1 MNAVV
6 HVMSDDAY
14 QAIDPA
20 LSKGWIDEA
29 LARIDAGDPTLA
41 ERPVVT
47 GHGVDWHTWVVDG

>member
-1 MNAVV
+1 
-6 HVMSDDAY
+6 MSDDAY

-29 LARIDAGDPTLA
+29 LARIDAGDPTRGA
-41 ERPVVT
+41 SVVT